1 MLQSVTIS
9 APIPVPGTQ
18 QEPTTPS
25 LGSTTTSTT
34 IIHISG
40 ASNNSELHKNN
51 SNGGARITTIGT
63 SSGVVGVGVN
73 ASGNN
78 SNNSSALLR
87 SSSGSNGSS
96 SRDTSK
102 DKDGNNPGLRR
113 FPSIGN
119 TKKLHIENSTL
130 RSKISELERYLQGL
144 KEELI
149 LAHRQIHSKNLEA
162 KISQE
167 RKAVE
172 IHELGQHIQ
181 RCEFDLLAKTAECEA
196 LQNKLQYQTKE
207 SVTKLKHI
215 NMLETEIMD
224 YRRMSIMSGYGT
236 SGTTG
241 AGARTSIGPGGMMAR
256 GGSVMFRN
264 SRNSSDLT
272 ESVRSSTVLQDNAAE
287 EEAAAAAVGALQAQV
302 KQLKDEHWKKDEQ
315 IQELSEKI
323 QFLTDVVAQLEK
335 ATPASAAS
343 AAASVSATATDV
355 TATDVTATDATAT
368 DAADVA
374 VEDAIVDM
382 TNTASIT
389 DENAIVSEST
399 TEESAIV
406 SESTT
411 EENAIVSESITNEN
425 AIVSESIMEENAIVS
440 ESTSNASFNTATT
453 GGVSSDDSSSSI
465 LVKNSV
471 GYNLAVEHPKLLTR
485 YQALRSEH
493 ALASEYLDQLE
504 SENTDLKV
512 QLLDGLLPSS
522 STAVNGVESLD
533 EATPT
538 VENVEPIS
546 ISTERKAEEV
556 KSAEEQEQKSIT
568 PTNVDSP
575 IVPATTAAAAAIIPS
590 TSRNSLHH
598 PAASGLT
605 PLDTVAASADDT
617 TSSIPSSSCS
627 DNFSTG
633 NDEES
638 SPTSAVT
645 SMSSPSTVITAP
657 ALTRK
662 SSLRYSRDGQAS
674 PTTAATTTTT
684 TTGTVEPATTTS
696 AAPLD

>member
-34 IIHISG
+34 VIHISG
-40 ASNNSELHKNN
+40 ASNNCELHKNN
-51 SNGGARITTIGT
+51 SNGGARITTINT

-96 SRDTSK
+96 SRDNSK
-102 DKDGNNPGLRR
+102 NKDGNNPGLRR

-236 SGTTG
+236 PGTTG

-323 QFLTDVVAQLEK
+323 QFLADAVAQLEK
-335 ATPASAAS
+335 ATPASVAS
-343 AAASVSATATDV
+343 AAASVSA

-382 TNTASIT
+382 TNTASTT

-399 TEESAIV
+399 TE
-406 SESTT
+406 
-411 EENAIVSESITNEN
+411 EN

-522 STAVNGVESLD
+522 STAVDGVESLD

-556 KSAEEQEQKSIT
+556 KNAEEQEEESIT

-674 PTTAATTTTT
+674 PTTAATTTA
-684 TTGTVEPATTTS
+684 TGTVEPATTTS